1 MMQINETCELFR
13 QIRDEIDEVEGR
25 LKVLKQEL
33 HTLEVK
39 ILEHLSTNGIDSIK
53 AAGVT
58 FTAKERFRAVYDPE
72 LWPRIMDWAT
82 GAGYSHIIQRRLSD
96 AKVLELVDSG
106 VALPEGLSVQS
117 YKDLAFRR
125 S

>member
-1 MMQINETCELFR
+1 MQINETCELFR

-33 HTLEVK
+33 HTQEAK
-39 ILEHLSTNGIDSIK
+39 ILEHLSSNGIDSIK

-58 FTAKERFRAVYDPE
+58 FTVKEKFRATYDPE
-72 LWPRIMDWAT
+72 LWPTIMDWAT
-82 GAGYSHIIQRRLSD
+82 GCGFQHIIQRRLSD
-96 AKVLELVDSG
+96 AKVLELIDAG
-106 VALPEGLSVQS
+106 VALPEGLTVQS

>member
-1 MMQINETCELFR
+1 MQINETCELFR

-25 LKVLKQEL
+25 LKILKQEL
-33 HTLEVK
+33 HNQEVK
-39 ILEHLSTNGIDSIK
+39 ILEHLSENGIDSIK

-58 FTAKERFRAVYDPE
+58 FSVKEKFRATYDPE

-82 GAGYSHIIQRRLSD
+82 GAGYQHIIQRRLSD
-96 AKVLELVDSG
+96 AKVLELIDAG
-106 VALPEGLSVQS
+106 VALPEGLSIQS